1 MRKLFK
7 KYWRLFALGFLLF
20 ASLSYYSS
28 HLRHKDAPS
37 AIERHLL
44 TLVNPVQKSVILAT
58 DGIAAIRANLFGA
71 SEAATARLR
80 SENAQCKEQLVD
92 HAELQ
97 QENERLKKLL
107 SFSAQRE
114 ERMVAAR
121 VIGVDATS
129 WFRSITID
137 RGSSDQIREGMAVV
151 STYGVVGRV
160 VTSTPHSSRVLLVV
174 DAASKLS
181 TMIERTRARAIC
193 RGDGDGMSLDYLPL
207 TDDVQIGDLLIT
219 SGLGGGFPKGL
230 IVGAVTRVDKRG
242 YDMFQSVKVEPA
254 VDFEH
259 LEEVLVITSAA
270 EVAALP
276 AGHPL

>member
-20 ASLSYYSS
+20 AALSYYSS
-28 HLRHKDAPS
+28 HLRHKEAPS

-44 TLVNPVQKSVILAT
+44 TVVNPLRKSVILAT
-58 DGIAAIRANLFGA
+58 DGVAAIRSNLFGA
-71 SEAATARLR
+71 SDAATARLR
-80 SENAQCKEQLVD
+80 SENAQFKEQLVN
-92 HAELQ
+92 HEELR

-114 ERMVAAR
+114 ERMVPAR
-121 VIGVDATS
+121 VIGVDASS
-129 WFRSITID
+129 WFRSIIID
-137 RGSSDQIREGMAVV
+137 RGSSEQIREGMAVV
-151 STYGVVGRV
+151 SAYGVVGRV

-193 RGDGDGMSLDYLPL
+193 RGDGDAMSLDYLPL
-207 TDDVQIGDLLIT
+207 TDDVQVGDLLIT

-259 LEEVLVITSAA
+259 LEEVLVITAA
-270 EVAALP
+270 EASSP
-276 AGHPL
+276 PPGGQP

>member
-20 ASLSYYSS
+20 AALSYYSS
-28 HLRHKDAPS
+28 HLRHKEAPS
-37 AIERHLL
+37 AIERNLL
-44 TLVNPVQKSVILAT
+44 TVVNPLQKSVILAT
-58 DGIAAIRANLFGA
+58 DGVAAIRSNLFGA
-71 SEAATARLR
+71 SDAATARLR
-80 SENAQCKEQLVD
+80 SENAQFKEQLVN
-92 HAELQ
+92 HEELR

-114 ERMVAAR
+114 ERMVPAR
-121 VIGVDATS
+121 VIGVDASS
-129 WFRSITID
+129 WFRSIIID
-137 RGSSDQIREGMAVV
+137 RGSSEQIREGMAVV
-151 STYGVVGRV
+151 SAYGVVGRV

-193 RGDGDGMSLDYLPL
+193 RGDGDAMSLDYLPL
-207 TDDVQIGDLLIT
+207 TDDVQVGDLLIT

-259 LEEVLVITSAA
+259 LEEVLVITAA
-270 EVAALP
+270 EASSP
-276 AGHPL
+276 PPGGQP

>member
-1 MRKLFK
+1 MRKLIK
-7 KYWRLFALGFLLF
+7 KYWRLFALGLLLF
-20 ASLSYYSS
+20 ASLSYYSF

-37 AIERHLL
+37 STERHLL
-44 TLVNPVQKSVILAT
+44 TLVNPLQKSVMLAS
-58 DGIAAIRANLFGA
+58 DGITAIRANLFGA
-71 SEAATARLR
+71 SDAATARLR
-80 SENAQCKEQLVD
+80 SENARFKEQLVD
-92 HAELQ
+92 YEELQ

-121 VIGVDATS
+121 VIGVDASS

-137 RGSSDQIREGMAVV
+137 RGSSEQIREGMAVV
-151 STYGVVGRV
+151 SAYGVVGRV
-160 VTSTPHSSRVLLVV
+160 VTCTPHSSRVLLVV

-207 TDDVQIGDLLIT
+207 TDDVQVGDLLVT

-230 IVGAVTRVDKRG
+230 IVGAVARVDKRG
-242 YDMFQSVKVEPA
+242 YDMFQTVKVEPA

-259 LEEVLVITSAA
+259 LEEVLVIASAETSS
-270 EVAALP
+270 ALP
-276 AGHPL
+276 AGKP

>member
-1 MRKLFK
+1 MRELFK

-28 HLRHKDAPS
+28 HLRRKDAPTT
-37 AIERHLL
+37 IERQLL
-44 TLVNPVQKSVILAT
+44 TLVNPLQKSVILAT
-58 DGIAAIRANLFGA
+58 DGVTAIRTNLFG
-71 SEAATARLR
+71 SSDAATARLR

-92 HAELQ
+92 HEELR

-121 VIGVDATS
+121 VIGVDASS

-137 RGSSDQIREGMAVV
+137 RGSAEQLREGMAVV
-151 STYGVVGRV
+151 SAYGVVGRV
-160 VTSTPHSSRVLLVV
+160 VTCTSHSSRVLLVV
-174 DAASKLS
+174 DASSKLS
-181 TMIERTRARAIC
+181 TLIERTRARAIC

-207 TDDVQIGDLLIT
+207 TDDVQVGDLLIT

-242 YDMFQSVKVEPA
+242 FDMFQTVKVEPA
-254 VDFEH
+254 VDFDH
-259 LEEVLVITSAA
+259 LEEVLVISSAEA
-270 EVAALP
+270 SPALP

>member
-1 MRKLFK
+1 MRKLLK

-28 HLRHKDAPS
+28 HLRHNAPPS
-37 AIERHLL
+37 AIERQLL
-44 TLVNPVQKSVILAT
+44 TLVNPLQKSVTLAT

-71 SEAATARLR
+71 SDAATARLR
-80 SENAQCKEQLVD
+80 NENAQLKEQLVD
-92 HAELQ
+92 HEELR

-107 SFSAQRE
+107 SFSAGRE

-121 VIGVDATS
+121 VIGVDASS

-137 RGSSDQIREGMAVV
+137 RGRADQLREGMAVV
-151 STYGVVGRV
+151 SAYGVVGRV
-160 VTSTPHSSRVLLVV
+160 VTVTPHSARVLLVV

-193 RGDGDGMSLDYLPL
+193 RGDGDAMSLDYLPL
-207 TDDVQIGDLLIT
+207 TDDVQVGDLLIT

-230 IVGAVTRVDKRG
+230 IVGAVIRVDKRG
-242 YDMFQSVKVEPA
+242 FDMFQTVKIEPA

-259 LEEVLVITSAA
+259 LEEVLVIISTEASSAP
-270 EVAALP
+270 P
-276 AGHPL
+276 AGQP

>member
-1 MRKLFK
+1 MRELFK
-7 KYWRLFALGFLLF
+7 KYWRLVSLGFLLI

-28 HLRHKDAPS
+28 HLRHKETPS
-37 AIERHLL
+37 SLERKLL
-44 TLVNPVQKSVILAT
+44 TVLYPLQKSVMLVG
-58 DGIAAIRANLFGA
+58 DGVMAIRTNLFGSPDA
-71 SEAATARLR
+71 TTARLR
-80 SENAQCKEQLVD
+80 SENALFKEQLVG
-92 HAELQ
+92 HEERRK
-97 QENERLKKLL
+97 ENERLKKLL

-137 RGSSDQIREGMAVV
+137 RGSSDQISAGMAVI
-151 STYGVVGRV
+151 SAYGVVGRV

-181 TMIERTRARAIC
+181 TITERTRARAIC

-207 TDDVQIGDLLIT
+207 TDDVQVGDLLLT

-242 YDMFQSVKVEPA
+242 FDMFQTVEVEPA

-259 LEEVLVITSAA
+259 LEEVLVIFSA
-270 EVAALP
+270 EMPSSLP
-276 AGHPL
+276 VDKP

>member
-1 MRKLFK
+1 MRELLK

-28 HLRHKDAPS
+28 HLRHKDTPS
-37 AIERHLL
+37 PIERQLL
-44 TLVNPVQKSVILAT
+44 TLIYPLQKSVILAS
-58 DGIAAIRANLFGA
+58 DGVAAIRANLFG
-71 SEAATARLR
+71 SSDAATARLR
-80 SENAQCKEQLVD
+80 SENAQFKEQLVKQE
-92 HAELQ
+92 ELR
-97 QENERLKKLL
+97 QENARLKKLL

-121 VIGVDATS
+121 VVGVDASS

-137 RGSSDQIREGMAVV
+137 RGSSEQIREGMAVV
-151 STYGVVGRV
+151 SPYGVVGRV
-160 VTSTPHSSRVLLVV
+160 VTATPHSSRVLLVV

-181 TMIERTRARAIC
+181 SMIERTRARAIC

-207 TDDVQIGDLLIT
+207 TDDVQVGDLVVT

-242 YDMFQSVKVEPA
+242 FDMFQTVKVEPA

-259 LEEVLVITSAA
+259 LEEVLIIFAA
-270 EVAALP
+270 EAPSPLP
-276 AGHPL
+276 AGKP

>member
-1 MRKLFK
+1 MRKLLK

-20 ASLSYYSS
+20 AALSYYSS

-44 TLVNPVQKSVILAT
+44 TVVNPLQKSVILAT
-58 DGIAAIRANLFGA
+58 DGVAAIRANLFGA
-71 SEAATARLR
+71 SDAATARLR
-80 SENAQCKEQLVD
+80 SENARIKEQLIN
-92 HAELQ
+92 HEELR

-114 ERMVAAR
+114 ERMVPAR
-121 VIGVDATS
+121 VIGVDASS

-137 RGSSDQIREGMAVV
+137 RGSSEQIREGMAVV
-151 STYGVVGRV
+151 SAYGVVGRV
-160 VTSTPHSSRVLLVV
+160 VTCTPHSSRVLLIV

-207 TDDVQIGDLLIT
+207 TDDVQVGDLLIT

-242 YDMFQSVKVEPA
+242 YDMFQSVRVEPA

-259 LEEVLVITSAA
+259 LEEELVITAA
-270 EVAALP
+270 EASAP
-276 AGHPL
+276 APRGKP

>member
-1 MRKLFK
+1 MRELFK
-7 KYWRLFALGFLLF
+7 KYWKFLALGFLLF

-37 AIERHLL
+37 PIERHLL
-44 TLVNPVQKSVILAT
+44 TLVNPLQKSVMLAS
-58 DGIAAIRANLFGA
+58 DGIAAIWTNLFGA
-71 SEAATARLR
+71 SDAVTARLR
-80 SENAQCKEQLVD
+80 SENARIKEELVD
-92 HAELQ
+92 HEELQ

-107 SFSAQRE
+107 SFSAGRE

-137 RGSSDQIREGMAVV
+137 RGTSEQIREGMAVV
-151 STYGVVGRV
+151 SANGVVGRV
-160 VTSTPHSSRVLLVV
+160 ITSTLHSSRVLLVV

-181 TMIERTRARAIC
+181 TLIERSRARAIC
-193 RGDGDGMSLDYLPL
+193 RGEGDGMSLDYLPL
-207 TDDVQIGDLLIT
+207 TDDVQVGDLLIT

-230 IVGAVTRVDKRG
+230 IVGAVTRVDKQG
-242 YDMFQSVKVEPA
+242 YDMFQTVKVEPA

-259 LEEVLVITSAA
+259 LEEVLVIFTAETPASA
-270 EVAALP
+270 P
-276 AGHPL
+276 AGKP